1 MKHIQNQNRP
11 PRGWIRLA
19 ALLLAALAGAA
30 VMVVELGVARIL
42 TPVFG
47 GSISVWAIVIA
58 TTMLALAAGYA
69 FGGYRADRTGGV
81 LVACRAAA
89 IGAVLCALIPY
100 ARLPL
105 IAHTIDIA
113 TLTGATI
120 TAIALIAPAL
130 FFLSQVSPALIR
142 GLTTEAGGQ
151 VGITAG
157 GIYAVST
164 VGSLIGTLAAVWLFL
179 YFPMMLGFIATALL
193 VLIPVT
199 ILRPRAGVAALI
211 ISGVLLGFA
220 VSSKTDSV
228 TAQDGHGR
236 TFTLLDKRK
245 SLYGEI
251 RVVELE
257 SAYRFMIVNGFD
269 QGGLNLYTEK
279 SAYNFT
285 HGLTDLGGFY
295 TEHPASV
302 LVIGLG
308 PGIIAGRLREAGVQ
322 VDVVEIDAEVQRV
335 AREYFNYDGDVIIDD
350 GRRFLQ
356 RTDRS
361 WDLIIVDA
369 FAGGNPPWQLYTKE
383 AFTLYL
389 RHLNPGGAV
398 VLNFIGN
405 HLDPEQRA
413 ALEAVV
419 TTAREVF
426 TTVDAYPDPWQPDD
440 YSTRNIFLAASL
452 KPRQEQKQAGD
463 PVKAKSLTQ
472 ALLRTHPTDVAV
484 GRILTDDAAPLEPL
498 VRHTA
503 QMLRNRTR
511 GFIPI
516 DVLIR

>member
-11 PRGWIRLA
+11 PRGWTRIA
-19 ALLLAALAGAA
+19 ALLLATLSGAA

-81 LVACRAAA
+81 IVACRAAA

-100 ARLPL
+100 LRLPL
-105 IAHTIDIA
+105 VAQTIDLS
-113 TLTGATI
+113 TLTGAAV
-120 TAIALIAPAL
+120 TAMALIAPSL

-142 GLTTEAGGQ
+142 GLTAEAGGR
-151 VGITAG
+151 VGVTAG

-179 YFPMMLGFIATALL
+179 YFPLMLGFIATAML
-193 VLIPVT
+193 VLIPVVV
-199 ILRPRAGVAALI
+199 LRPGPGVAALI
-211 ISGVLLGFA
+211 ISSLLLGFA
-220 VSSKTDSV
+220 ATSKQDRV
-228 TAQDGHGR
+228 TAQDRYGR
-236 TFTLLDKRK
+236 TFALLDKRK
-245 SLYGEI
+245 SPYGDI
-251 RVVELE
+251 RVIGLE
-257 SAYRFMIVNGFD
+257 DAYRFMIVNGFD
-269 QGGLNLYTEK
+269 QGGINLSAGG

-285 HGLTDLGGFY
+285 DGLVDLGGFY
-295 TEHPASV
+295 SEQPSSA
-302 LVIGLG
+302 LIIGLG
-308 PGIIAGRLREAGVQ
+308 PGIISSRLRETGVQ
-322 VDVVEIDAEVQRV
+322 VDAVEIDAEVHRV
-335 AREYFNYDGDVIIDD
+335 ARDYFDYSGDVSIDD

-356 RTDRS
+356 RADRN

-383 AFTLYL
+383 AFTLY
-389 RHLNPGGAV
+389 RQHLHPGGVV

-405 HLDPEQRA
+405 HLDPEQRG

-426 TTVDAYPDPWQPDD
+426 TTVDAYPDPWQPND
-440 YSTRNIFLAASL
+440 YTTRNIFLAASL
-452 KPRQEQKQAGD
+452 EPRREPEHPGD
-463 PVKAKSLTQ
+463 PMKAKSFTE
-472 ALLRTHPTDVAV
+472 ALLRTRPASVAV

-503 QMLRNRTR
+503 QRLRNRTR
-511 GFIPI
+511 GFIPV